1 MSRQFSTEQAAI
13 LKDLL
18 KEKTLF
24 ALYRNSLKIPF
35 SRFNFWISC
44 VGGLSAF
51 VASLW
56 TVKCTDLLD
65 SLSAISVIGISSSI
79 SLLGFLL
86 AGFSFFASVSDRLLF
101 CRMAE
106 LHHEC
111 GLSYLKY
118 NFLVFMR
125 VFVEYLV
132 FSVVSLLVLVLLQK
146 GTPFREQC
154 GPLFDAWLW
163 PNWVSLPVL
172 PGTILGAL
180 LMSSYV
186 GFFLFLLLQLK
197 SFIFN
202 IYHVVMTNIR
212 WALETEYLE
221 RGSET
226 GDTNKE

>member
-1 MSRQFSTEQAAI
+1 MTRQFSAEQAAI

-24 ALYRNSLKIPF
+24 ALYRNALRIPF
-35 SRFNFWISC
+35 SRFNIGISSA
-44 VGGLSAF
+44 GGILTLL
-51 VASLW
+51 ASLW
-56 TVKCTDLLD
+56 TAKCTDLFD
-65 SLSAISVIGISSSI
+65 SLSALSVIGISSSV

-106 LHHEC
+106 LQHEC

-125 VFVEYLV
+125 VFVEYLA
-132 FSVVSLLVLVLLQK
+132 FSVISLLVLTLLQK
-146 GTPFREQC
+146 GMPFRDHF
-154 GPLFDAWLW
+154 GPILDAWEW
-163 PNWVSLPVL
+163 PKAVAISIK
-172 PGTILGAL
+172 PGTILGASFL
-180 LMSSYV
+180 GLYV

-212 WALETEYLE
+212 WALETEYLAA
-221 RGSET
+221 GPK
-226 GDTNKE
+226 DADIKK